1 MRHIERLLASN
12 DHVIVPGLG
21 VFAVQKSN
29 AVIRGNYIL
38 PPRATLG
45 FNPMVH
51 HNDGML
57 ALEISRSQQIS
68 YREASRYIDNEVTL
82 FLQEVNEEDPEDFG
96 NLGSFMLD
104 DERHLLFTPAGHLP
118 FLPLNLGQRSIRLPE
133 PVKVNP
139 RMIEV
144 RFPAYRFIRYAAA
157 VVFIIS
163 LLYSSG
169 VNNTATLHDQ
179 ANLNMFRSFKW
190 EQLYPAP
197 PEIMTNMDSSMVSK
211 AVLPYPQQDS
221 LENDLEETDLLAPV
235 TPPYSIVVGAFQT
248 EATALRMANTFS
260 DEFPETDVSTEGS
273 YYKVTLCH
281 FDDIKA
287 AIHYME
293 TLRREDPRF
302 SDAWVIKN

>member
-1 MRHIERLLASN
+1 MMRHIERLLASN

-68 YREASRYIDNEVTL
+68 YRDASRYIDNEVTL
-82 FLQEVNEEDPEDFG
+82 FLHQINDEEPEDFG

-104 DERHLLFTPAGHLP
+104 EDGHLLFTPAGHLP
-118 FLPLNLGQRSIRLPE
+118 FLPLNLGQRPIRLPE

-169 VNNTATLHDQ
+169 VNNSATLHDQ

-197 PEIMTNMDSSMVSK
+197 PAIMTNMDSTVVSN
-211 AVLPYPQQDS
+211 AVLPYPQEDT
-221 LENDLEETDLLAPV
+221 LETEEPDLLAPV

-260 DEFPETDVSTEGS
+260 DEFPETDVSSEGT